1 MIINQASIREAFSA
15 FNTVFSKA
23 FSETEAQYTKI
34 AMEVP
39 SDTRDE
45 TYAWLGAVPSMR
57 EWIGDRQI
65 KNLAAYGYTIHNKD
79 FELTVSVPRNDVEDD
94 RIGVFKPMF
103 QDLAYS
109 ARLHPDKLVFGLLP
123 KAFTEL
129 CFDGKPFISDNHT
142 PGYEGKKAKAQS
154 NKGTAQLTPGSYGA
168 ARTQMLT
175 LVNDE
180 GEPLRI
186 VPDLLVVSPQKEAVA
201 RTILEA
207 TEIHQETNIYKGT
220 AELLVVPELAA
231 NPEQWFLLC
240 TKRPVK
246 PFIFQNRRKP
256 QLVAKDKPSDDNVFW
271 EKEFIYGVDARCNA
285 GYGLWQLAY
294 GSDGTTEGA

>member
-15 FNTVFSKA
+15 FNTVFNKA

-129 CFDGKPFISDNHT
+129 CFDGKPFISDNHA

-154 NKGTAQLTPGSYGA
+154 NKGTAQLTPGSYEA

-186 VPDLLVVSPQKEAVA
+186 VPDLLVVQQHS
-201 RTILEA
+201 
-207 TEIHQETNIYKGT
+207 
-220 AELLVVPELAA
+220 
-231 NPEQWFLLC
+231 
-240 TKRPVK
+240 K
-246 PFIFQNRRKP
+246 PLQ
-256 QLVAKDKPSDDNVFW
+256 
-271 EKEFIYGVDARCNA
+271 
-285 GYGLWQLAY
+285 
-294 GSDGTTEGA
+294 GASCRYPY